1 MHRYAWIKEH
11 KTNLLSEIKLF
22 NRMKKPIGIVCYLE
36 KTINFAK
43 ILRELWQ
50 KSMIT
55 EMTT

>member
-1 MHRYAWIKEH
+1 MHRYAWIKEY
-11 KTNLLSEIKLF
+11 KTNSLSEIKLF
-22 NRMKKPIGIVCYLE
+22 NSKKKHIGIVCFLE